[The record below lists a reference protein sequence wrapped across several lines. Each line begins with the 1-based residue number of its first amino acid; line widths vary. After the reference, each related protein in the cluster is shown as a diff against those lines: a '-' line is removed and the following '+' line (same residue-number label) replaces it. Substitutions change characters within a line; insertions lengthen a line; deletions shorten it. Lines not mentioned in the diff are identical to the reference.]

1 MNQSWKQI
9 FQQYEKSLQDFKI
22 EYIYKDF
29 YKNSHFKCYPQESD
43 LFKAFSFSEIN
54 QVKVVILGQDPYHG
68 INQATGLA
76 FGCNSLPIPPSL
88 NNIKKLLLK
97 DLNIELKDN
106 SLEHWAKQGILLL
119 NCSLTVFEKQPGCH
133 LKYWKNFIDYIISE
147 LNKQE
152 NIIFIAWGAFAYKKL
167 ENINLDKHII
177 LTSSHP
183 SPLSCNKKFKEFPTF
198 MESNVFSRINQ
209 YLDSQN
215 QSIINW

>member
-1 MNQSWKQI
+1 MYESWKKI
-9 FQQYEKSLQDFKI
+9 FKKYEETLDDFKI
-22 EYIYKDF
+22 EYLYKHF
-29 YKNSHFKCYPQESD
+29 YQNPDFKCFPQESNI
-43 LFKAFSFSEIN
+43 FKAFS
-54 QVKVVILGQDPYHG
+54 
-68 INQATGLA
+68 
-76 FGCNSLPIPPSL
+76 SL
-88 NNIKKLLLK
+88 NNIKKLLLN
-97 DLNIELKDN
+97 DTNIELKDN

-167 ENINLDKHII
+167 ENKHIV

-198 MESNVFSRINQ
+198 MESNVFSKINKI
-209 YLDSQN
+209 LESQN
-215 QSIINW
+215 QTVINW